1 MKVIKK
7 RGDIEEVKKES
18 DIHPELIR
26 EVDKYL
32 LLLAEAQGEPDPGE
46 EFSLN
51 EANSII
57 VLEEGDDAKEI
68 LGMGKNPLE
77 GAHLGDIPE
86 YVDRLSSGN
95 FSYYR
100 IGFLCD
106 SGSFVTVFSQEGIH
120 DPEVEEWLEEMSGV

>member
-7 RGDIEEVKKES
+7 RGDIEEVKKGS
-18 DIHPELIR
+18 NFHPELIR
-26 EVDKYL
+26 EIEKYF

-46 EFSLN
+46 EFFLN
-51 EANSII
+51 EENSII

-68 LGMGKNPLE
+68 LGIGKTPLE
-77 GAHLGDIPE
+77 GAHLEDIPE

-106 SGSFVTVFSQEGIH
+106 SGSFVTAFSQKGIH
-120 DPEVEEWLEEMSGV
+120 DPEVEGWLEEMSGE